1 MDLMRQVFQVDVLER
16 YAAKG
21 RGVITCMSAGNDVIV
36 LGTSKG
42 WLIRHDFGA
51 GDSYDIDL
59 SAGRPGEQSIHKVFV
74 DPGGSHCIATIV
86 GSGGAETF
94 YTHAKWS
101 KPRVLS
107 KLKGLV
113 VNAVAWNRQQITEAS
128 TKEIILGTDTGQLHE
143 MAVDEKDK
151 REKYIKLLFEL
162 NELPEAFMGLQM
174 ETASLSNGTRYYVMA
189 VTPTRLYSFTGFGSL
204 DILEILF
211 VFETLL
217 LSYLNILTVFA
228 SYVDRAVHFMEL
240 PVMVV
245 FFISELHFFI
255 KQRRAVHFAWLSGAG
270 IYHGGLNFGAQRS
283 YVVKSLLTLSFVNI
297 LGSSPNGDENF
308 VENKA
313 LLSYSKLSEGA
324 EAVKPGSMA
333 VSEYHFLLLMGNKVK
348 VVNRISEQII
358 EELQFDQTSDS
369 ISRGIIGLCSD
380 ATAGVFYAYDQN
392 SIFQVSVND
401 EGRDMWK
408 VYLDMKEYAAA
419 LVNCR
424 DPLQRDQVYLVQ
436 AEAAFATKDF
446 HRAASFYAKINYIL
460 SFEEITLKFIS
471 VSEQDALRTFLLR
484 KLDNLAKDDK
494 CQITMISTWATELY
508 LDKIN
513 RLLLEDDTA
522 LENRSSEYQS
532 IMREFRAFLSD
543 CKDVLDEATTMKL
556 LESYGRVEE
565 LVFFASLK
573 EQHEIV
579 VHHYIQQ
586 GEAKKALQML
596 RKPAVPIDL
605 QVQIKF
611 RIWNIEPLGLYP
623 SLQCTGCRFFLFC
636 FLIVL
641 KSPVIYLHLLPYQLA
656 DLSCLSETIILEKT
670 ITDGL
675 PTLQYKFAPDL
686 IMLDA
691 YETVESWMTTN
702 NLNPRKLI
710 PAMMRYSSEPH
721 AKNETHE
728 VIKYLEFCVH
738 RLHNEDPGVHNLLLS
753 LYAKQEDDSALLR
766 FLQCK
771 FGKGRENGPEF
782 FYDPKYALRL
792 CLKEKRMRACVHIY
806 GMMSMHEEAV
816 ALALQGFNQFL
827 TAGDG
832 RLGDGLRKASHRTLT
847 ESFLR
852 FVWGLGL
859 SDFNH
864 TISNVNLKTLDL
876 VLCGSLFII
885 LLLVKAKARVDPELA
900 MAEADKVEDDEDLRK
915 KLWLMVAKHVIEQE
929 KGTKRENIR
938 KAIAF
943 LKETDGLLKIE
954 DILPFFPDFALI
966 DDFKEAICSSLD
978 DYNKQIEQLKQEMN
992 DATHGADNIRNDIS
1006 ALAQRYAV
1014 IDRDEDCGVC
1024 RRKILIAGR
1033 DYRMARGYASVG
1045 PMAPFY
1051 VFPCGHAFHAQCLIA
1066 HVTQCTNETQV
1077 SVVDIVLSYKR
1088 LQSGWNTVASGGLH
1102 ISHTKDAEYILD
1114 LQKQLTLLG
1123 SEARK
1128 DANGVTT
1135 EDSITSMTPT
1145 DKLRSQLDDAI
1156 ASECP
1161 FCGDLMIREISLPF
1175 IAPEEA
1181 HQFASWEIKPQN
1193 LGNHR
1198 SLSLPV

>member
-107 KLKGLV
+107 KLKGIV

-204 DILEILF
+204 D
-211 VFETLL
+211 
-217 LSYLNILTVFA
+217 TVFA
-228 SYVDRAVHFMEL
+228 SYLDRAVHFMEL
-240 PVMVV
+240 PGE
-245 FFISELHFFI
+245 ILNSELHFFI

-270 IYHGGLNFGAQRS
+270 IYHGGLNFGAQR
-283 YVVKSLLTLSFVNI
+283 
-297 LGSSPNGDENF
+297 SSPNGDENF

-369 ISRGIIGLCSD
+369 ISKGIIGLCSD

-419 LVNCR
+419 LANCR

-532 IMREFRAFLSD
+532 IIREFRAFLSD

-596 RKPAVPIDL
+596 RKPAVPID
-605 QVQIKF
+605 
-611 RIWNIEPLGLYP
+611 
-623 SLQCTGCRFFLFC
+623 
-636 FLIVL
+636 
-641 KSPVIYLHLLPYQLA
+641 
-656 DLSCLSETIILEKT
+656 
-670 ITDGL
+670 
-675 PTLQYKFAPDL
+675 LQYKFAPDL

-816 ALALQGFNQFL
+816 ALALQG
-827 TAGDG
+827 
-832 RLGDGLRKASHRTLT
+832 
-847 ESFLR
+847 
-852 FVWGLGL
+852 LGL

-885 LLLVKAKARVDPELA
+885 L
-900 MAEADKVEDDEDLRK
+900 
-915 KLWLMVAKHVIEQE
+915 
-929 KGTKRENIR
+929 
-938 KAIAF
+938 
-943 LKETDGLLKIE
+943 
-954 DILPFFPDFALI
+954 
-966 DDFKEAICSSLD
+966 
-978 DYNKQIEQLKQEMN
+978 
-992 DATHGADNIRNDIS
+992 
-1006 ALAQRYAV
+1006 
-1014 IDRDEDCGVC
+1014 
-1024 RRKILIAGR
+1024 
-1033 DYRMARGYASVG
+1033 
-1045 PMAPFY
+1045 
-1051 VFPCGHAFHAQCLIA
+1051 
-1066 HVTQCTNETQV
+1066 
-1077 SVVDIVLSYKR
+1077 
-1088 LQSGWNTVASGGLH
+1088 
-1102 ISHTKDAEYILD
+1102 
-1114 LQKQLTLLG
+1114 
-1123 SEARK
+1123 
-1128 DANGVTT
+1128 
-1135 EDSITSMTPT
+1135 
-1145 DKLRSQLDDAI
+1145 
-1156 ASECP
+1156 
-1161 FCGDLMIREISLPF
+1161 
-1175 IAPEEA
+1175 
-1181 HQFASWEIKPQN
+1181 
-1193 LGNHR
+1193 
-1198 SLSLPV
+1198 

>member
-204 DILEILF
+204 D
-211 VFETLL
+211 
-217 LSYLNILTVFA
+217 TVFA
-228 SYVDRAVHFMEL
+228 SYLDRAVHFMEL
-240 PVMVV
+240 PGEILNRQVFSFIYGGNVFLVMVV

-283 YVVKSLLTLSFVNI
+283 YVVKSLLTFSFVNI

-419 LVNCR
+419 LANCR
-424 DPLQRDQVYLVQ
+424 DPLQRDQ

-446 HRAASFYAKINYIL
+446 HRAASFYAKCISLKLMEGVLQINYIL

-471 VSEQDALRTFLLR
+471 VTEQDALRTFLLR

-532 IMREFRAFLSD
+532 IIREFRAFLSD

-623 SLQCTGCRFFLFC
+623 SLQRTGCRFFLFC
-636 FLIVL
+636 FFIVL

-738 RLHNEDPGVHNLLLS
+738 RSHNEDPGVHNLLLS

-816 ALALQGFNQFL
+816 ALALQVICYPNAFMFSFHIMSIQGFYQFL

-864 TISNVNLKTLDL
+864 TISN
-876 VLCGSLFII
+876 
-885 LLLVKAKARVDPELA
+885 VDPELA

-1066 HVTQCTNETQV
+1066 HVTQCTNETQ
-1077 SVVDIVLSYKR
+1077 
-1088 LQSGWNTVASGGLH
+1088 
-1102 ISHTKDAEYILD
+1102 AEYILD

-1161 FCGDLMIREISLPF
+1161 FCGDLMICEISLPF